1 VPGLEPDQ
9 GGTGLTKPIELLSN
23 ELFLSDLAGD
33 KGSRELAEKWS
44 VNKSTISNWRRRLAA
59 KDGSPTQ
66 NKVTELKDEHRETWT
81 GNEGEIS
88 VVIHEDITN
97 ENILRKFG
105 HDPELVEIVGVLE
118 QTHWMI
124 DGDPTRY
131 NHRYKF
137 KVRRKVEGEVTP
149 QSVIDDIR
157 NFTYVPDAK
166 NSAVRPET
174 LVVVPADLQLGK
186 VDWNG
191 GSDTTY
197 GQTMRSFAR
206 AAEFAREFR
215 PAEIVMIDAGDV
227 IENIYSTSSQLG
239 TNDLDL
245 PHQVVAASHVMLEG
259 IKMFAPL
266 APKVRYAAV
275 SSNHGAHRLGPKSPA
290 GDVHADYGIAIAKM
304 LANALTLN
312 EDAFGHVTVQVP
324 DPYHESLY
332 FETSG
337 TQIGVAHG
345 HQAGRS
351 DKLGDWWKG
360 QSHGNMPMSK
370 ARIAVFGH
378 YHSLRVQQSGD
389 ARWLFVGPSSDRGS
403 SWFTNAT
410 GEQSQSG
417 MLTFTT
423 SNNEWNNLKI
433 M

>member
-1 VPGLEPDQ
+1 M
-9 GGTGLTKPIELLSN
+9 KPSELLNNEQFVSELLSN
-23 ELFLSDLAGD
+23 ELSVRQLA
-33 KGSRELAEKWS
+33 KKWN
-44 VNKSTISNWRRRLAA
+44 VGKSAVGKWRKRLLE
-59 KDGSPTQ
+59 KDGLPTTS
-66 NKVTELKDEHRETWT
+66 KVSELKEQHRETWV

-88 VVIHEDITN
+88 VVIHEEITHD
-97 ENILRKFG
+97 NILKKFG
-105 HDPELVEIVGVLE
+105 HDPEQVEIVGVLE

-124 DGDPTRY
+124 DGYPSRY

-149 QSVIDDIR
+149 QSIIDDIR
-157 NFTYVPDAK
+157 NFTYVPDRKPFAQF
-166 NSAVRPET
+166 RPET
-174 LVVVPADLQLGK
+174 LVVVPADLQMGK

-197 GQTMRSFAR
+197 VQTMQSFAR
-206 AAEFAREFR
+206 AAEFAKEFR

-312 EDAFGHVTVQVP
+312 EEAFGHVEIQVP
-324 DPYHESLY
+324 DAYHESLY

-337 TQIGVAHG
+337 SQIGVAHG
-345 HQAGRS
+345 HQAGRA

-360 QSHGNMPMSK
+360 QSHGNMPLSK

-410 GEQSQSG
+410 GERSQSG